1 VRRGDLAQIVGRV
14 ADLIATTKPAVAKV
28 WTGAKQKISDV
39 PPGHLSYPSVSVA
52 VASGVM
58 PLTETG
64 TFQLLRPVSGAE
76 IVEVVGRL
84 EVLAK

>member
-1 VRRGDLAQIVGRV
+1 
-14 ADLIATTKPAVAKV
+14 
-28 WTGAKQKISDV
+28 
-39 PPGHLSYPSVSVA
+39 VA